1 MGAFLLFLAILCF
14 ISGTVSVAI
23 AISLTGEVK
32 DMSFAEQIFKIFV
45 PLSDSW
51 FVYQRCNKSFIF
63 TETNI
68 LLRR

>member
-1 MGAFLLFLAILCF
+1 MGAFLLFLVILCF

-45 PLSDSW
+45 PLIVIAGLCISGAIKALS
-51 FVYQRCNKSFIF
+51 
-63 TETNI
+63 
-68 LLRR
+68 LLRQIYY